1 MVYIKRIDE
10 PDFGCEGVPDNAV
23 ITDRLTFVIDGDEK
37 TIDVPEK
44 IVWELKIDDNMEIS
58 DELYNKILKFSK

>member
-44 IVWELKIDDNMEIS
+44 IVWKLKIDDNMEIS